1 MSTAASLQLRDVH
14 LPPYPSWWPLP
25 LGWWLVLAVLVLI
38 VVALWAWRA
47 LRRRRERRW
56 LQLFD
61 ATVAGAAPGAAQVAA
76 VAELLRRAARRRQ
89 AGAELLQGQAWLEF
103 LDAPGSRAFS
113 DGDGRLL
120 LDGAYRPTL
129 AAEDVDRLR
138 SLARAR
144 FLMLVSGR
152 GR

>member
-1 MSTAASLQLRDVH
+1 MSAATSLPLRDVH

-25 LGWWLVLAVLVLI
+25 LGWWLVLGVLALI
-38 VVALWAWRA
+38 VLSLWAWRA

-56 LQLFD
+56 LQVFD
-61 ATVAGAAPGAAQVAA
+61 AAVDGAAPGTAQVAA
-76 VAELLRRAARRRQ
+76 IAELLRRAARRRQ

-129 AAEDVDRLR
+129 AADDVDRLR

-144 FLMLVSGR
+144 FLTLISGR